1 VNHVAPASPDV
12 AGGECVRR
20 QERACGSLSVLAREG
35 ELRKTTYPMR
45 QHAKRLLPV
54 FVLAVLGLGVSV
66 AIETIHRRLAADTNY
81 VSFCNVSDSVNC
93 DVVLAS
99 RYAVLAGA
107 SVSTWAI
114 LFYVVVLALAT
125 GLARAAGA
133 RQRETLGTV
142 ILLSTVWSLL
152 FSAYMAVIAF
162 FVLHTVCLMCSALY
176 LTNVG
181 MFAAAWWLRIGL
193 HTIGRR
199 QALERA
205 GQNRLVFLGSVG
217 AVVALIV
224 IGSWEAL
231 GRGGQLS
238 TAADIER
245 QRPEFYHWFFAQPVV
260 QVPLDASHSRGDAAA
275 PVTIVEFSDFECTH
289 CAAFHQSLEDV
300 LRRADQNVRVIF
312 RHFPLDSAC
321 NPHVA
326 SRLHPQA
333 CLAAVASEC
342 AAEQGK
348 FWQYHNVLFDNQ
360 QQLGREF
367 LIAYATRLGMDSGRF
382 AACLASETVQAQV
395 ERDTKAAAELGIDST
410 PTWFI
415 NGREIKG
422 ALEPERLVD
431 ALTLARVGR

>member
-1 VNHVAPASPDV
+1 
-12 AGGECVRR
+12 
-20 QERACGSLSVLAREG
+20 
-35 ELRKTTYPMR
+35 MR

-54 FVLAVLGLGVSV
+54 LLLAALGLGVSV
-66 AIETIHRRLAADTNY
+66 AIETVHRRLAADVNY
-81 VSFCNVSDSVNC
+81 TSFCNVSGTINC

-125 GLARAAGA
+125 GLARTDST
-133 RQRETLGTV
+133 RQRETLGIV
-142 ILLSTVWSLL
+142 IQLSAVWGLL
-152 FSAYMAVIAF
+152 FSGYMAIIAF

-176 LTNVG
+176 LINVG
-181 MFAAAWWLRIGL
+181 LFGAAWWLRTGL
-193 HTIGRR
+193 RTMGRR

-205 GQNRLVFLGSVG
+205 GQNRLVLLGSVG

-231 GRGGQLS
+231 GRGRQLP

-245 QRPEFYHWFFAQPVV
+245 QRPQFYRWFFAQPVV
-260 QVPLDASHSRGDAAA
+260 HVPLDASPSRGDPAA

-289 CAAFHQSLEDV
+289 CAAFHQSLDDV
-300 LRRADQNVRVIF
+300 LRRGEQNVRVVF
-312 RHFPLDSAC
+312 RNFPLDSAC

-333 CLAAVASEC
+333 CLAAIASQC

-348 FWQYHNVLFDNQ
+348 FWQYHNMLFDNQ
-360 QQLGREF
+360 QHLGREY
-367 LIAYATRLGMDSGRF
+367 LISYATRLGMDAGRF
-382 AACLASETVQAQV
+382 AACLTSESVQAQV
-395 ERDTKAAAELGIDST
+395 ERDTKAGAALGIDST

-415 NGREIKG
+415 NGRKITG
-422 ALEPERLVD
+422 ALEPEQLTD
-431 ALTLARVGR
+431 ALTLARVAH